1 MSQQVDAYRILQVLP
16 TADQEE
22 IKVAYRRLAR
32 RYHPD
37 RAPDDVSTSRMIELN
52 QAWELVGDPSRRAAY
67 DRANGFS
74 ADPRR
79 AASAAAHTAT
89 GYSPSESS
97 GPPHHDAAPHAGP
110 PPGRPSGS
118 VLTFGRYSGW
128 SLGEIARV
136 DREYIEW
143 LDRMPIGRQYRHEIR
158 ELLRARAGMTQPA
171 EPERTRRRSLF
182 R

>member
-1 MSQQVDAYRILQVLP
+1 MSRQLDAYRILQVLP
-16 TADQEE
+16 TADQDE

-37 RAPDDVSTSRMIELN
+37 RAPDDLSIARMIELN
-52 QAWELVGDPSRRAAY
+52 QAWELLGDPAKRAAY
-67 DRANGFS
+67 DHANGIAPSQRRGGATGQS
-74 ADPRR
+74 AGT
-79 AASAAAHTAT
+79 ASA
-89 GYSPSESS
+89 S
-97 GPPHHDAAPHAGP
+97 GGSVHHDAAPHAGP

-136 DREYIEW
+136 DREYMEW
-143 LDRMPIGRQYRHEIR
+143 LDRMPIGRQYRNEIR
-158 ELLRARAGMTQPA
+158 TLLAAHARPSEA
-171 EPERTRRRSLF
+171 PEQERRRRGLF